1 MPQGGT
7 GPTRSGFGVRTG
19 ATYSWRGDPAV
30 PAFPD
35 DKPLVIFDGYCG
47 LCSRTAQFIL
57 RHDRAGT
64 FRLLPA
70 QTALGT
76 AIYRHFGL
84 DPVDYETLIVLK
96 EGRAHFAS
104 EASLEVFRALGPP
117 WSLMSLTRIVPRPIR
132 DAVYF
137 WIARNRMRVFGRTE
151 SCYRPAPEHESRF
164 LGAETQRE
172 TT

>member
-1 MPQGGT
+1 M
-7 GPTRSGFGVRTG
+7 SAG
-19 ATYSWRGDPAV
+19 ATYSWRDDPAV

-57 RHDRAGT
+57 RHDRAGV

-84 DPVDYETLIVLK
+84 DPVDYETFVVLK
-96 EGRAHFAS
+96 DGRAYFAS
-104 EASLEVFRALGPP
+104 EASLEIFRTLGPP
-117 WSLMSLTRIVPRPIR
+117 WSLMSLARVVPLPIR

-151 SCYRPAPEHESRF
+151 SCYLPAPEYRNRF
-164 LGAETQRE
+164 LEHRIQAEKT
-172 TT
+172 

>member
-1 MPQGGT
+1 MTHQVLPIASPGGSAKHT
-7 GPTRSGFGVRTG
+7 WRS
-19 ATYSWRGDPAV
+19 DPAV
-30 PAFPD
+30 PTFPD

-47 LCSRTAQFIL
+47 LCSHTAQFIL
-57 RHDRAGT
+57 RHDHAGI

-84 DPVDYETLIVLK
+84 DPVDYETFIVLK
-96 EGRAHFAS
+96 DGRPYFAS
-104 EASLEVFRALGPP
+104 EASLEICRTLGLP
-117 WSLMSLTRIVPRPIR
+117 WSLMSFVRVVPRRIR
-132 DAVYF
+132 DAIYF

-151 SCYRPAPEHESRF
+151 SCYLPTPKYRSRF
-164 LGAETQRE
+164 LGDETKRE